1 MHNTIFVLISGIF
14 LVIECQFQTLNQDG
28 SLRKR
33 IIRPF
38 LVVKKFLLL
47 DYSVQIWT
55 FTSLGCSVLNYKTII
70 VSSLGN
76 VFQKNDNA
84 SQLIF

>member
-1 MHNTIFVLISGIF
+1 MHNTIFVLISGLF
-14 LVIECQFQTLNQDG
+14 LVLECQFQTLNQDG

-38 LVVKKFLLL
+38 LVVKKFL

-55 FTSLGCSVLNYKTII
+55 FTSLGCSVLNYKTI
-70 VSSLGN
+70 
-76 VFQKNDNA
+76 F
-84 SQLIF
+84 